1 MENEAIQSARGR
13 PMDPKVHEA
22 ILSATMKL
30 LETQSVGELTIKGI
44 ADAAGVT
51 RPAIY
56 RRWSTPTEIALDAFL
71 ETADREIPIQVGGDP
86 IKALAEHILAMT
98 RFMKSERGRVVTEL
112 LGAAQSDPE
121 LLALFRERFLE
132 QRRRLGRSLFQDGI
146 DRDAF
151 DTNLDINLAIDL
163 YAGPIYHRA
172 LAGHE
177 TLTDAFAERL
187 ADYVLRAIGAERSAI
202 TKQ

>member
-1 MENEAIQSARGR
+1 MKNEATQPVRGR
-13 PMDPKVHEA
+13 PMDQKVHDA

-30 LETQSVGELTIKGI
+30 LETQSVGDLTIKGI

-71 ETADREIPIQVGGDP
+71 ETADREIPFEDGDDLVE
-86 IKALAEHILAMT
+86 ALTEHILAMT
-98 RFMKSERGRVVTEL
+98 RFMRSQRGRVVTEL

-132 QRRRLGRSLFQDGI
+132 QRRKLGRVLFQDGI
-146 DRDAF
+146 DRGAF
-151 DTNLDINLAIDL
+151 DADIDIDLAIDL

-187 ADYVLRAIGAERSAI
+187 ADYVLRAIGALS
-202 TKQ
+202 

>member
-1 MENEAIQSARGR
+1 MKNEATQSGRGR
-13 PMDPKVHEA
+13 PMDPQVHKA
-22 ILSATMKL
+22 ILSAAIKL
-30 LETQSVGELTIKGI
+30 LETQCVGELTIKGI

-71 ETADREIPIQVGGDP
+71 ETAEREIPFQDGSDP
-86 IKALAEHILAMT
+86 IKALTAHILAMT
-98 RFMKSERGRVVTEL
+98 RFMRSQRGRVVTEL

-132 QRRRLGRSLFQDGI
+132 QRRKLGRVLFQNGI
-146 DRDAF
+146 DQGAF
-151 DTNLDINLAIDL
+151 HTGLDIDLAIDL

-187 ADYVLRAIGAERSAI
+187 ADYVLHAIGASS
-202 TKQ
+202 